1 MSAGRP
7 AGPVADYEA
16 ALHGPREAEARMVED
31 LCDGLAE
38 TAEAHAGE
46 GVPYQQAVRLAVRD
60 FGAAEEIAPVCQR
73 EPTIAQ
79 ARHTARTV
87 ILVALFLIACWYLAR
102 TSGLPGTAWQ
112 LPRTAQSLAVYLA
125 AVAIAAAL
133 LAASTLAATG
143 TLARRLP
150 TPRRLPLVVAWAGT
164 TTSVTTAVA
173 TLALAVAA
181 ALATD
186 WPLLAL
192 AGALS
197 AASHAVVASSARA
210 SRRCARLILVQGPG
224 APGAR
229 SCRPGDLDGAR

>member
-7 AGPVADYEA
+7 AGPVADYEAALTA

-133 LAASTLAATG
+133 
-143 TLARRLP
+143 
-150 TPRRLPLVVAWAGT
+150 
-164 TTSVTTAVA
+164 
-173 TLALAVAA
+173 
-181 ALATD
+181 ATD

-224 APGAR
+224 ASGAR